1 MTPQEFEHVVRAVGA
16 ALGVKDVLVIGSQA
30 VHASLRTVIP
40 EALRSIEVDVSSL
53 TEDPEESADLIDG
66 NLGELS
72 LFHETH
78 GYYAQ
83 GVTPK
88 TATLPRGWRER
99 LVVYEA
105 PGTAGVRAHCLDLHD
120 LWLSKAVAG
129 RPKDREF
136 CVDLRKTGVIS
147 DRLLL
152 ERLDEIDG
160 LEEAVRAG
168 VRASVTA
175 GRVQH

>member
-1 MTPQEFEHVVRAVGA
+1 MTPQEFEHVIRAVGA

-30 VHASLRTVIP
+30 VHASLHTVILEVARSA
-40 EALRSIEVDVSSL
+40 EADVASL
-53 TEDPEESADLIDG
+53 TEDAEESADLIDG

-129 RPKDREF
+129 RPKDRAF
-136 CVDLRKTGVIS
+136 CTQLRQTGVIS
-147 DRLLL
+147 DPLLL
-152 ERLDEIDG
+152 QRLDEVDG
-160 LEEAVRAG
+160 LEETIRAEVRAIITAR
-168 VRASVTA
+168 RA
-175 GRVQH
+175 